1 MPKAVVLVGELAEK
15 NFPKEAA
22 RSVKHFAKI
31 HHPAA
36 ILRANY
42 AMQSIMRQRCQVTLQ
57 GLVEALT
64 SQGEGVPF

>member
-1 MPKAVVLVGELAEK
+1 MLVGELAER

-22 RSVKHFAKI
+22 RSVEHYAKI

-42 AMQSIMRQRCQVTLQ
+42 AMQSIMRQRCLVALQ
-57 GLVEALT
+57 GLVETLT
-64 SQGEGVPF
+64 SQGDQGAPF